1 MKEIIRTND
10 LILISRIESIFN
22 QETIYYELFD
32 TNASVIEGSISAIE
46 KRILVLEKDF
56 NRSQKL
62 INILTK
68 DN

>member
-56 NRSQKL
+56 SSSQKL

>member
-56 NRSQKL
+56 SRSQKL